1 MPRIDSLLVL
11 LLALL
16 SAVSTAATKAAA
28 VWNLFSNELEK
39 TDRHYELKND
49 KTIVRCRSCGAP
61 VAYKSDFI
69 DLHDTSK
76 AVRSRH
82 EAVLGDDVE
91 LYTFV
96 NPSKAE
102 FELAG
107 FKEVVGL
114 EGDVF
119 SKTPTVFADYSS
131 HDIRCSG
138 CKKHI
143 GWEFYHDELEQC
155 INTQLAESFMTKL
168 ASQNLLASTAETETK
183 KEIVRKELEGQC
195 VSTVIGWWT
204 YKVCYGKEVRQFHQE
219 PDGSRTNE
227 WSMGVFVPKARET
240 DASDAGTNVVH
251 YFDGGQHCD
260 ENGDLRSTS
269 VVYTCCQLRPKDVMI
284 EKVDEPAMCK
294 YLIRVCVPSL
304 CDTKPVKE
312 YDFAENKENIGLCKE
327 TFETFHAHAKLPSTF
342 STLHWSSV
350 ISEDSSELD
359 WARRLQFAN

>member
-16 SAVSTAATKAAA
+16 SVVSTAVTKAAA
-28 VWNLFSNELEK
+28 VRNLFSNELEK

-76 AVRSRH
+76 AVGSRH

-96 NPSKAE
+96 NPSTAE

-119 SKTPTVFADYSS
+119 SKTSTVFADYSL

-143 GWEFYHDELEQC
+143 RWEFYHDELEQC

-168 ASQNLLASTAETETK
+168 A
-183 KEIVRKELEGQC
+183 
-195 VSTVIGWWT
+195 
-204 YKVCYGKEVRQFHQE
+204 
-219 PDGSRTNE
+219 
-227 WSMGVFVPKARET
+227 
-240 DASDAGTNVVH
+240 
-251 YFDGGQHCD
+251 
-260 ENGDLRSTS
+260 
-269 VVYTCCQLRPKDVMI
+269 
-284 EKVDEPAMCK
+284 
-294 YLIRVCVPSL
+294 
-304 CDTKPVKE
+304 
-312 YDFAENKENIGLCKE
+312 
-327 TFETFHAHAKLPSTF
+327 
-342 STLHWSSV
+342 
-350 ISEDSSELD
+350 
-359 WARRLQFAN
+359 